1 MGDDAHQPVALGQTG
16 QHPDGLFQRFLV
28 QAAEALVQEQGVQ
41 PDAAGGALHFIR
53 KAQCQRQRGL
63 EALTTG
69 QGLDTAA
76 GSVVVVDDAKVQAGL
91 AALVLGPDAL
101 QLVLGIGH
109 LHQAEVGVAQDAVE
123 VVHLDVGFQF
133 DLLFAGQGAAGG
145 GGQRSHP
152 LGALLQCSVL
162 RGGGAVLFHD
172 AAVGQQAGGQLLF
185 LPAGGVPCGS
195 QFSSRFP

>member
-1 MGDDAHQPVALGQTG
+1 MGLRHNFHPAAPAPLLMHDHLPVDAVLQGGDMGDDAHQPVALGQSG

-76 GSVVVVDDAKVQAGL
+76 GSVVVVDDAKV
-91 AALVLGPDAL
+91 
-101 QLVLGIGH
+101 
-109 LHQAEVGVAQDAVE
+109 
-123 VVHLDVGFQF
+123 
-133 DLLFAGQGAAGG
+133 
-145 GGQRSHP
+145 
-152 LGALLQCSVL
+152 
-162 RGGGAVLFHD
+162 
-172 AAVGQQAGGQLLF
+172 
-185 LPAGGVPCGS
+185 
-195 QFSSRFP
+195 